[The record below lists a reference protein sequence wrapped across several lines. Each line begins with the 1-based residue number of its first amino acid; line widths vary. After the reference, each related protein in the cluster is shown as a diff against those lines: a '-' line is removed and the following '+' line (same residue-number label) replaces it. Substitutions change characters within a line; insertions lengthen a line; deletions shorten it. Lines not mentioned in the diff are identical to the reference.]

1 MAETELEA
9 LNEISG
15 KLTETNEELD
25 LITLE
30 LIDVN
35 TELDN
40 INIFIDDQEIL
51 NAEISD
57 FMELKTSVDE
67 NIQYQLD
74 TSIQM
79 KSYDFIFIGLI
90 IGILLISLVTR
101 LWRNV

>member
-57 FMELKTSVDE
+57 FMEHKSAVDT

-74 TSIQM
+74 TSIQL